1 MEVAQMVESGKA
13 VLPIF
18 YGVKPSAVRHQQ
30 GTYEESFVEH
40 EKCRDA
46 GTITK
51 WKTALVN
58 IAGILGFEL
67 EDEDKGCHEF
77 LGNVVSQLRQLLR
90 TDEQRL
96 PKDLVGID
104 RDVRDVMK
112 KLGVGYE
119 NGRVVEGQKMMGRC
133 VVAMCGLPG
142 VGKTTLAK
150 VVYNE
155 ISQIFDGCSF
165 LENVR
170 DDIEQNGVV
179 SLQKKLIQDL
189 NRRDCPEVKSSNEVL
204 IVLDDVDHFK
214 QIKPLAEAPTWFGP
228 GSRII
233 LTIRNK
239 NVIEGYE
246 DGEIKEH
253 EVLPMNDEN
262 YGSVPKNIISA
273 VGNLPLS
280 IEIAASYLCRKSRK
294 SEAIWRETLQIL
306 EREPEKEVKDML
318 TESYNLL
325 EEKTKQIFLDIAR
338 FFVGIEKTIPFY
350 MWEVCEG
357 CPNRGVDELQNVSFL
372 KVGEENEF
380 WMHNQLKMLGREIV
394 KNENIKSPGE
404 RSRLWDYKDVQIILS
419 ESEGT
424 EKVEALRGTLNYNQD
439 EPEFDRFHCEKF
451 HPLSNLRFLELDYAD
466 IEGNPK
472 NLLPKLVWL
481 DWRGCTEISKLFAF
495 NMQKL
500 VILSLCSSPIRM
512 NIIDWKRLMQE
523 AKRLKVLNLKGCFW
537 IIASLE
543 FPASMSLEHLILEG
557 CLLLFPT
564 VHESISSL
572 ENLVTLNIK
581 NCRYVKHLPQA
592 LYSLRALRELLIDG
606 TRIESLHFMEGSQ
619 PALEILSACG
629 CELLKEVTESVGLLK
644 NLRNLTL
651 RSCKQLRG
659 LPNSMGQLV
668 LLEKMDLSY
677 TSIYKLPSSFKD
689 LKNLEVLK
697 MVRTFIKEFPQAIK
711 ILEKLEEL
719 DLTLCMSLVGDCDI
733 R

>member
-1 MEVAQMVESGKA
+1 ME
-13 VLPIF
+13 
-18 YGVKPSAVRHQQ
+18 
-30 GTYEESFVEH
+30 
-40 EKCRDA
+40 
-46 GTITK
+46 
-51 WKTALVN
+51 
-58 IAGILGFEL
+58 
-67 EDEDKGCHEF
+67 
-77 LGNVVSQLRQLLR
+77 
-90 TDEQRL
+90 
-96 PKDLVGID
+96 
-104 RDVRDVMK
+104 
-112 KLGVGYE
+112 
-119 NGRVVEGQKMMGRC
+119 RC

-150 VVYNE
+150 IVYNK
-155 ISQIFDGCSF
+155 ISHLFDGCSF

-170 DDIEQNGVV
+170 DYIERNGVV

-189 NRRDCPEVKSSNEVL
+189 NRRDCPEVKSSNEGSTLIKKLFLKQRVL

-214 QIKPLAEAPTWFGP
+214 QIKPLAEALTWFGL

-253 EVLPMNDEN
+253 EVLPMNDGHALELFYKHASRLNFTLEN
-262 YGSVPKNIISA
+262 YGSLPKNIISA

-280 IEIAASYLCRKSRK
+280 IEIVASYLCRKSRK
-294 SEAIWRETLQIL
+294 SKAIWIETLQIL
-306 EREPEKEVKDML
+306 EREPGKEVKGL
-318 TESYNLL
+318 LRESYDLL
-325 EEKTKQIFLDIAR
+325 EEKTKQIFLDIAC
-338 FFVGIEKTIPFY
+338 FFVGVEKTIPFC

-394 KNENIKSPGE
+394 KNENNKSPGE
-404 RSRLWDYKDVQIILS
+404 RSRLWDYKDVQIILR

-424 EKVEALRGTLNYNQD
+424 DKVEALRVTLNYNQD
-439 EPEFDRFHCEKF
+439 EPEFDHFRCEKF

-481 DWRGCTEISKLFAF
+481 DWCGCTEISKLFAF

-500 VILSLCSSPIRM
+500 
-512 NIIDWKRLMQE
+512 E
-523 AKRLKVLNLKGCFW
+523 AKRLKVLNLKGCLW

-564 VHESISSL
+564 IHESISSL

-581 NCRYVKHLPQA
+581 NCRYVKYLPQA
-592 LYSLRALRELLIDG
+592 LHSLRALRELLIDG
-606 TRIESLHFMEGSQ
+606 TKIESLHFMEGSL

-629 CELLKEVTESVGLLK
+629 CELLKEVSDSIELLK
-644 NLRNLTL
+644 NLRKLTL

-659 LPNSMGQLV
+659 LPHSMGELV

-677 TSIYKLPSSFKD
+677 TSINKLPSSFKD

-697 MVRTFIKEFPQAIK
+697 MVRTFINEFPQAIK
-711 ILEKLEEL
+711 IFEKLEEL
-719 DLTLCMSLVGDCDI
+719 DFTLCLSLVGDCDI
-733 R
+733 RGLSSLRILRLRRTKISRMFAKDYGQFDILELDDGVDMQTVS